1 MESSAKTFLLALA
14 VVCLA
19 LAVQLSSSSPIVRA
33 NKEEVKLRLPTP
45 NLVRDLKTLV
55 DVANLFSPVTL
66 SRRNDGDI
74 RLQLKPVLPM
84 AIRTLGTMINGASEI
99 MRVAAQ
105 APMDHLLTRLAT
117 NGK

>member
-1 MESSAKTFLLALA
+1 MESFAKTYLLPLA

-19 LAVQLSSSSPIVRA
+19 LAVQPSSSSPIIRA
-33 NKEEVKLRLPTP
+33 NNAEVKLGLPMP
-45 NLVRDLKTLV
+45 NLGRDLKTLA
-55 DVANLFSPVTL
+55 DVTNLLSPVTL
-66 SRRNDGDI
+66 SRRNDGNI

-84 AIRTLGTMINGASEI
+84 AIRTLGTMINGASQI

-105 APMDHLLTRLAT
+105 APMDNLLTRLAT